1 MPDVEVRGHRG
12 LWPRCSR
19 ADGKCE
25 ARFDLTFCTTKSLRA
40 RQPGKAL
47 AAPQCGARNPPK
59 ANEANYLNFRFGAE
73 FPLYGRTGNAKC
85 RSSDRGGRASD
96 QDGRGLPDRGCR
108 LRGCMRR
115 PAPTLLSLSSN
126 YIMKSVLS
134 SRMLTCR
141 VRWMGLSLPTMF
153 AGVGRRRKSS
163 SLRGT

>member
-73 FPLYGRTGNAKC
+73 FPLYGRTGKAKC

-96 QDGRGLPDRGCR
+96 RDGRGTWSRALA
-108 LRGCMRR
+108 LRCMRR
-115 PAPTLLSLSSN
+115 GAPALPVLFSN
-126 YIMKSVLS
+126 CTRKSVLS
-134 SRMLTCR
+134 SRMSTCR
-141 VRWMGLSLPTMF
+141 ARWMGLNSPTMY
-153 AGVGRRRKSS
+153 ADDGPR
-163 SLRGT
+163 